1 MNNRHCLWKN
11 LHIVFFFNDFNQVYT
26 VTNNCFN
33 NFITFGCGLGDRRL
47 ARGPQQPGNVS
58 VSDWP

>member
-1 MNNRHCLWKN
+1 MNNRHCLRKN
-11 LHIVFFFNDFNQVYT
+11 IVFFFNDFKVYT
-26 VTNNCFN
+26 VTNNYFN
-33 NFITFGCGLGDRRL
+33 KFITFGCGLGDRRL

>member
-1 MNNRHCLWKN
+1 MNND
-11 LHIVFFFNDFNQVYT
+11 IVCGKIYIVLFFNDFNEVYT
-26 VTNNCFN
+26 VTNNYFN